1 MKTPG
6 TQLVFSSSL
15 AVAGR
20 EALGRQILALDSLSK
35 LTKQFSERPDFE
47 HLVEILLM
55 TLCGQFSTSD
65 SFALLNKPGAQ
76 NLNQLFFATGRF
88 KNDVLLTSLQVG
100 TDDLSLFSAAGGVH
114 RVADMAAGNE
124 HTELVAALEDRG
136 VEILCPLVQGDAL
149 LGVVGMGAR
158 VTERPYGDEDVDLLS
173 TIMNTIT
180 PLMANSYLFWE
191 ITNLNAWYLDILNS
205 VRQGVFVFDKNRRLK
220 KVNSTG
226 AEILRNLGLH
236 EMSSGTPINALIR
249 NVFPQ
254 TVFGDLALRIAAA
267 LAGGRAVAP
276 TSIVA
281 RSNDEERIYNVGM
294 TDTVESAEIGTAL
307 VVTLEDITLQKGTE
321 ERLFDLQKLADKGL
335 MASAIA
341 HELNN
346 FVGLIL
352 GGVELM
358 GMAVAKG
365 DYGKLGDTLDKV
377 RTGVT
382 KLERFTAGL
391 TDYSRLASSKSW
403 SNLNRIIRDLLMF
416 VSVQK
421 RFKRIQVTSDL
432 DASIPDFQM
441 DPDQIA
447 QLLINL
453 LNNAADAIK
462 QSRRHDGEIVTQT
475 SLEGDIAVLVVSDN
489 GAGMPDEVRKQL
501 FASNFTTKHHGHGY
515 GLETCAKIVESHGGS
530 IEIRST
536 PGEGSTFTIRLPAR
550 F

>member
-1 MKTPG
+1 
-6 TQLVFSSSL
+6 
-15 AVAGR
+15 
-20 EALGRQILALDSLSK
+20 
-35 LTKQFSERPDFE
+35 
-47 HLVEILLM
+47 
-55 TLCGQFSTSD
+55 
-65 SFALLNKPGAQ
+65 
-76 NLNQLFFATGRF
+76 
-88 KNDVLLTSLQVG
+88 VLLASLQVD

-114 RVADMAAGNE
+114 RVADMVARNE
-124 HTELVAALEDRG
+124 HTELAAALEDRG
-136 VEILCPLVQGDAL
+136 VEILCSLVQGDAL

-158 VTERPYGDEDVDLLS
+158 VTERPYCDEDVDLLS

-191 ITNLNAWYLDILNS
+191 ITNLNAWYLDILDS
-205 VRQGVFVFDKNRRLK
+205 VRQGVFVFDKNRRLR
-220 KVNSTG
+220 KVNSAG

-236 EMSSGTPINALIR
+236 EMSSGTSINALIR

-358 GMAVAKG
+358 GMAVASG
-365 DYGKLGDTLDKV
+365 DYGNLQDTLEKV

-421 RFKRIQVTSDL
+421 RFKRIKVTSDL
-432 DASIPDFQM
+432 DASIPDFEM

-462 QSRRHDGEIVTQT
+462 ESRRQDGEILTQT
-475 SLEGDIAVLVVSDN
+475 SLDGDMAVLVVSDN

-515 GLETCAKIVESHGGS
+515 GLETCAKIVENHGGS

-536 PGEGSTFTIRLPAR
+536 LGEGSTFTIRLPAR